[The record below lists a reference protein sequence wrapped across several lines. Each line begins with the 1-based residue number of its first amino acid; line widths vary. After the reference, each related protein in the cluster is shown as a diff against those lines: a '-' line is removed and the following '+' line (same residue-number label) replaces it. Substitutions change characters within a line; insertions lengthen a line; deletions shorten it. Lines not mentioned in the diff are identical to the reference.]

1 MQRLLKQAA
10 QAVRQYGLLGLTALL
25 VLGGG
30 LGSAMANVPNAPEA
44 AVAPNTLGLS
54 SYPLGSG
61 DVITIRVFG
70 EDDLTLEKIR
80 LTDAGT
86 IFYPVVGEFRVL
98 GLTLGELERAIDERL
113 RGRILV
119 NPRVS
124 VEINEYRPFYING
137 MVHRPGAYPFQPGL
151 TVRKAA
157 SLAGGFRERASRSRI
172 FLIQAQDATKTPQRV
187 VLDTPM
193 GPGDILTI
201 EESFF

>member
-30 LGSAMANVPNAPEA
+30 LGSAMANVPNPPEA

>member
-1 MQRLLKQAA
+1 MF
-10 QAVRQYGLLGLTALL
+10 ALL
-25 VLGGG
+25 SKAAYAARRTFIVCLAACAA
-30 LGSAMANVPNAPEA
+30 LLTSLNVYANTTAQQGNA
-44 AVAPNTLGLS
+44 GLS
-54 SYPLGSG
+54 AYPLGAG
-61 DVITIRVFG
+61 DVISIRVFG
-70 EDDLTLEKIR
+70 EDDLTKEKIR

-172 FLIQAQDATKTPQRV
+172 FLISEKDLTKTPLRV
-187 VLDTPM
+187 DLDAPV
-193 GPGDILTI
+193 GPGDIVTV